1 MIEGIYQIGSI
12 VKQGR
17 KISEIAS
24 DIPEL
29 KEGITYKVGII
40 NFNLDEERI
49 EIDTRKEYEPG
60 DEDRFKYI
68 KLGLTSTQN
77 QFFCTF
83 TKVKDSRKP
92 DYLRL
97 SCEKGKKYSCW
108 LSIEDELKKLQETQE
123 IREFLE
129 TLQKVK
135 EVFYPEEILDFSKI
149 KVINGAEVDNI
160 NSEKDFKQKLRTF
173 LSKNEDVVFWTIRIN
188 GKNVVD
194 YDFYDELIKRKI
206 IDEKK
211 KKGNI
216 VCYMCGQEK
225 EEYLDDFA
233 RFPVKFF
240 INDKVGFSQKLSD
253 DWSGNFAL
261 CVDCYISIFAGEKF
275 ILNNLKFNIGG
286 IIDVLLIPEFVGK
299 IPFIQEKVKE
309 WSELIKDIYNPF
321 SLIDERILKEKL
333 NRYKK
338 YGYLKNFLLNYIFY
352 EQNNAQFKIYSIV
365 KDLPSSR
372 IDELREKFREYKLKV
387 LDKGLE
393 PLAGYREIYTL
404 IPLRYSKSDRKIIDK
419 PKIAEIFSAILEGI
433 PLEKE
438 FLIREFW
445 LGAVARFF
453 SNTSYFG
460 IKELARQGDRDK
472 DMRQYLLKTHQ
483 FLILLRELSLLDTRR
498 EEMCLDNV
506 PEELRSYIDEVGFNE
521 QETAL
526 FLLGTL
532 IGDIGSKQV
541 RYGSKPI
548 LNKINYQGMPI
559 ERLEIL
565 FNEVHEK
572 LKHEKLLYPEEEL
585 IYETAKHLFDK
596 NRKNWTL
603 KPYENVYFIL
613 SGYAYKTA
621 LNIKRKEVQHAGE
634 GSQQ

>member
-1 MIEGIYQIGSI
+1 MIEGIYQIGNI
-12 VKQGR
+12 IKQGR

-68 KLGLTSTQN
+68 RLKLTGRQK

-83 TKVKDSRKP
+83 DLK
-92 DYLRL
+92 RL
-97 SCEKGKKYSCW
+97 FCEKGKKYSCW

-135 EVFYPEEILDFSKI
+135 EVFYPEEILDFSKV
-149 KVINGAEVDNI
+149 KVINGAEVDDI
-160 NSEKDFKQKLRTF
+160 NSEKDFKQKLKTF
-173 LSKNEDVVFWTIRIN
+173 LGKNEDVVFWTIRIN
-188 GKNVVD
+188 GKNIVD

-211 KKGNI
+211 KEGNI

-286 IIDVLLIPEFVGK
+286 IIDVLLIPEFVGE
-299 IPFIQEKVKE
+299 IPFTQEKVKE

-321 SLIDERILKEKL
+321 SLIDEGILKEKL
-333 NRYKK
+333 DRYKK

-352 EQNNAQFKIYSIV
+352 EQNNAQFKIYAIV

-372 IDELREKFREYKLKV
+372 IDELRKKFKEYKLRI
-387 LDKGLE
+387 LGKGLQ

-419 PKIAEIFSAILEGI
+419 SKIAEIFSAILEGI

-460 IKELARQGDRDK
+460 IKELARQEDRDK
-472 DMRQYLLKTHQ
+472 EMRQYLLKTHQ
-483 FLILLRELSLLDTRR
+483 FLILLKELSLLDTRR
-498 EEMCLDNV
+498 EEMCLDNI

-532 IGDIGSKQV
+532 IGDIGSRQV

-565 FNEVHEK
+565 FNEVYEK
-572 LKHEKLLYPEEEL
+572 LKHEKLLYPKEEL

-621 LNIKRKEVQHAGE
+621 LNIKQAKEVQHAGE